1 MRANLVVS
9 AVVAV
14 VSFVACSADA
24 SPPAKAS
31 KPTVE
36 GKTVTTPA
44 KTETAILAGGCFWG
58 MEDILM
64 KAPGVIDIEAGYTGG
79 WLENPKYDDTHDSK
93 SGHAEAIKVIYDPSK
108 ITYAQIL
115 DDWFFRMH
123 DPTTPNRQGN
133 DVGTQ
138 YRSAIFPMNPEQAKE
153 AEAAK
158 ARAGASGRWKKPIA
172 TSIEPFTK
180 WWPAE
185 TYHQDYLQ
193 KNPGGYTCHWMRD

>member
-1 MRANLVVS
+1 MTRTLFACVVLALS
-9 AVVAV
+9 
-14 VSFVACSADA
+14 ACSAGA
-24 SPPAKAS
+24 APPFALEKS
-31 KPTVE
+31 EKKKMTMPE
-36 GKTVTTPA
+36 

-64 KAPGVIDIEAGYTGG
+64 KAPGVLDIEAGYTGG
-79 WLENPKYDDTHDSK
+79 WLENPKYEDTHDGK
-93 SGHAEAIKVIYDPSK
+93 SGHAEAIKVIYDPTK

-123 DPTTPNRQGN
+123 DPTTLNRQGN

-138 YRSAIFPMNPEQAKE
+138 YRSAIFPMNPEQARE

-158 ARAGASGRWKKPIA
+158 ARASASGRWKEPIV
-172 TSIEPFTK
+172 TTIEPFTK

-185 TYHQDYLQ
+185 AYHQDYLQ
-193 KNPGGYTCHWMRD
+193 KHPGGYTCHWLRD